1 MQSLN
6 TGEGDAAAWKKK
18 NRIKL
23 ENMVDED
30 KMMVYVR
37 RTCFCLFIINV
48 VVARCQCAFRPM
60 NVPDCL
66 SLWDKLAPMNAAG
79 IEILCRAVSST
90 VYHSRGSEEFLMPRN
105 G

>member
-1 MQSLN
+1 MESLN

-37 RTCFCLFIINV
+37 VFV
-48 VVARCQCAFRPM
+48 
-60 NVPDCL
+60 CL
-66 SLWDKLAPMNAAG
+66 SLM
-79 IEILCRAVSST
+79 
-90 VYHSRGSEEFLMPRN
+90 
-105 G
+105 